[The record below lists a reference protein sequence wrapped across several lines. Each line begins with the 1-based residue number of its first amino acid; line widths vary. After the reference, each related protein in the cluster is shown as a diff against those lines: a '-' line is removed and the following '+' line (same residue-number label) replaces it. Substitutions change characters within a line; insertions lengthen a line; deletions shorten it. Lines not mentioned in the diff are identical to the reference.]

1 MTGSVAI
8 VIVNYNC
15 GDELLSCVGSWI
27 TAEPCPE
34 IVVVDN
40 ASSDGSVEALGARFP
55 GVTVIRNDSNLGLA
69 AANNQG
75 IAATSSPI
83 VLMCNPDV
91 RPVGDTLG
99 EIERFFDRRPRA
111 AIVGARMYDEQQ
123 RLRASVA
130 DIPRL
135 RDGIR
140 GNYWWTSWPHDTER
154 VVGQVMEAC
163 YAVRRSAVQDVGAL
177 DPGYFL
183 YWEGADWAYR
193 LAERGWETWFCP
205 AAEVVHAGGVTTTRR
220 PWRRILWS
228 QRSAYRFYNQHT
240 RVPAPLLAAL
250 FATRT
255 VVKWAIEAVI
265 GTDSQV
271 PIVRVQ

>member
-1 MTGSVAI
+1 MTGPVSV
-8 VIVNYNC
+8 VVVNYNC
-15 GDELLSCVGSWI
+15 GEDLVSCVHSWV
-27 TAEPCPE
+27 TSEARPKV
-34 IVVVDN
+34 VVVDN
-40 ASSDGSVEALGARFP
+40 ASSDGSVDVLRAHFP
-55 GVTVIRNDSNLGLA
+55 HVDVIQNEKNLGLA

-75 IAATSSPI
+75 IAATSSPF

-91 RPVGDTLG
+91 RPIGDTLG
-99 EIERFFDRRPRA
+99 EIARFFEDHPRA
-111 AIVGARMYDEQQ
+111 AIVGARMYDELH

-154 VVGQVMEAC
+154 AVGQVMEAC
-163 YAVRRSAVQDVGAL
+163 YAVRRSAITETGAL

-193 LAERGWETWFCP
+193 LAANGWQTWFCP
-205 AAEVVHAGGVTTTRR
+205 TAEVVHIGGATTTGR

-228 QRSAYRFYNQHT
+228 HRSAYRFYSRHT
-240 RVPAPLLAAL
+240 RVPAPVLAAM
-250 FATRT
+250 FAART
-255 VVKWAIEAVI
+255 LVKWVMEATV

-271 PIVRVQ
+271 PMVRVP